1 MSLLTALTAV
11 QASSISHA
19 VAKSNHLVIAV
30 FQIVHVFGFIFLLAP
45 SLLLALRL
53 LGFVLPDQPIPGMLR
68 ASRRLVGLGLAMALT
83 SGALLFLTGPLHY
96 YENWAFD
103 TKMVLLLAALLVQ
116 AAVFR
121 VLGSRSGIP
130 LTVAR
135 IGVSLSIVAWL
146 AVSIA
151 ARAIAFV

>member
-1 MSLLTALTAV
+1 
-11 QASSISHA
+11 
-19 VAKSNHLVIAV
+19 VIAV

-45 SLLLALRL
+45 SFLLALRL
-53 LGFVLPDQPIPGMLR
+53 LGLVLPDQPIPGMLR
-68 ASRRLVGLGLAMALT
+68 ASGRLVGLGFAMALT

-103 TKMVLLLAALLVQ
+103 AKMVLLLAALLVQ
-116 AAVFR
+116 VTVFL
-121 VLGSRSGIP
+121 VLGSRSSIP